1 MSCMA
6 GLMVC
11 KCYADEQKLRPTCW
25 YGRLFPRCWVWC
37 GFPIL
42 SFIYLLFFVF
52 WKVTTTR
59 YLELSHIYWVPQQ
72 KRPPLDSSSWVPLF
86 SFPFVVQFFFLLH
99 TADSRKERKRNNM
112 VVFRHMRSLF
122 SPWSAAHPSNL
133 FFLPL
138 PLVLSFSFNLTDTQC
153 SLVSLSMCTYT
164 GLSVY
169 THSLI
174 MGQDSTHTHTY
185 NIQWCCCCCFCFDW
199 PACCWLVVRVRASA
213 AHETQRLSCG
223 FHMQHKKKR
232 KQDAQIIIMIIIIII
247 MEREREGLWSTFSL
261 FFFYFGSFWSCFFL
275 WWSNSV
281 AARE

>member
-1 MSCMA
+1 MGGCFPGVGFDA
-6 GLMVC
+6 GF
-11 KCYADEQKLRPTCW
+11 
-25 YGRLFPRCWVWC
+25 LFSL
-37 GFPIL
+37 L
-42 SFIYLLFFVF
+42 SIYFFCFLFFHSRKE
-52 WKVTTTR
+52 WKVTTR

-72 KRPPLDSSSWVPLF
+72 KRPPLDSSSWVPLSSFLFHSSSNSFF
-86 SFPFVVQFFFLLH
+86 SSTQLTAEKREKETTWSSSVICGHCFPPEAPLIRPI
-99 TADSRKERKRNNM
+99 S
-112 VVFRHMRSLF
+112 S
-122 SPWSAAHPSNL
+122 
-133 FFLPL
+133 FLPL

-247 MEREREGLWSTFSL
+247 IIREREGLWSTFSL
-261 FFFYFGSFWSCFFL
+261 FFFFILGPFGLVSFFDDQIQWL
-275 WWSNSV
+275 QGNR
-281 AARE
+281 RENCYHQVTR